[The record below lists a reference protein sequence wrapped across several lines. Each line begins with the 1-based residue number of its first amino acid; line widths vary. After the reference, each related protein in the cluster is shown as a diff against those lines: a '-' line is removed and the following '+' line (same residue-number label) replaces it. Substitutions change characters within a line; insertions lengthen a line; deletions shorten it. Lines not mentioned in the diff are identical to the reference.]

1 MTEALDDVRQAAAT
15 EPSVTEPETK
25 PVADKTPPAPGTET
39 DEPEAAPVE
48 KPKVL
53 DARDKAIRALA
64 VEQRELRRQL
74 AAERERADRAAPA
87 KDPNAPLSQAD
98 FDKLVDER
106 AEAKVAE
113 RERTAKTEAWI
124 AVGNAEYSEPVFMA
138 KCNEI
143 ADMGGNTPAFIAAIG
158 RVPAGHKVVA
168 HLAEEPAEAVR
179 ILKLPPVEMAI
190 EISAIA
196 HRLAAEV
203 TAAEAVE
210 PEPKPVTRMAA
221 PIKPIST
228 SARAE
233 PRPETMSEAQY
244 QKYWNER
251 TRGKNRVT

>member
-1 MTEALDDVRQAAAT
+1 MTEALDDARQAAAT

-25 PVADKTPPAPGTET
+25 PVADKTPPAPSAET
-39 DEPEAAPVE
+39 DEPGAAPVE

-113 RERTAKTEAWI
+113 RERTTKTEAWI
-124 AVGNAEYSEPVFMA
+124 AAGNAEYADFTV

-143 ADMGGNTPAFIAAIG
+143 ADMGGNTPSFVAAIG

-196 HRLAAEV
+196 HRLAAEA

-228 SARAE
+228 TARAE
-233 PRPETMSEAQY
+233 PRPETMSESQY